1 MELLRVVDKLGNDTN
16 EIIEREELHNRSKLH
31 NEVTIYIVMIKEK
44 YYFKEEVRIEDFVP
58 IN

>member
-16 EIIEREELHNRSKLH
+16 EIIEREELHNRGKLH
-31 NEVTIYIVMIKEK
+31 NEVTIYIINDKG
-44 YYFKEEVRIEDFVP
+44 EVRIEDFVP

>member
-16 EIIEREELHNRSKLH
+16 EIIEREELHNRGKLH
-31 NEVTIYIVMIKEK
+31 NEVTIYIINEK
-44 YYFKEEVRIEDFVP
+44 YYFKEEVRIEDFVQ